1 MKQTPSRFLKF
12 AFFLCVFNIISIAQP
27 QTFFP
32 DTGTAAIVQRC
43 RDLRGSFHVLSIAL
57 RPGDEDFPALS
68 YLRLERGAKVLSAYV
83 TNGETEESDSC
94 DFIPQQNAVIR
105 REEAASALETLES
118 EIHFLNMPDVASIS
132 SPQELDQMWSSD
144 TLRLRLARLIGTSKP
159 DIILL
164 PSFSAQYDS
173 LLLCFIRDIVIDV
186 VRDIG
191 EIKNKENIQAQYKVT
206 PWVVDRVL
214 SRTETR
220 NGITLPLS
228 TMHSIWRQSYTAIG
242 RNIYSKYRSLMV
254 HRKVPFSDGQ
264 STYRLLFPL
273 KGKKN
278 TTIDTGLPRIAPR
291 QLTMIENTLHAV
303 TGRILRN
310 IYPSKK
316 YLPIIAALLD
326 SVDRKLVKIRED
338 QVKERQC
345 LIDWKDGLERLR
357 TALMGVH
364 AVYSLDYNTLA
375 ERQLVFVTIDTV
387 LHVPPLGTT
396 MIMFPSVN
404 RDWVLNEAKVAQLPL
419 TLKVPYRLLSPVKIQ
434 YDVPAESVFQN
445 RTLVDRL
452 FSMILVHRGVQREEN
467 FIYRMNP
474 RIRFSQK
481 FSTEVLTPIVRYI
494 NGERVVVRLT
504 NHSRDGVS
512 DILSIQDSLV
522 TSNKVAVSLPGK
534 EIFSQDTLILSFNKH
549 AQDGQYMVPI
559 QYGGVNIARF
569 FVKKFTTI
577 ADSTNSVLLLT
588 GWRQSQTL
596 GALRELGID
605 KIRIVREKALIEQ
618 DLSNI
623 QTVIL
628 DRRLLTLRPLT
639 LEEKKLLLE
648 YASRGGHLL
657 ILAQDAKA
665 WNNSPL
671 IEGIQLTPTMR
682 WSVSVPVRFDTSST
696 IATYPNHL
704 SSGIFDNW
712 IFQRAYNYIT
722 SSAIF
727 PSRVTTLF
735 SFDETHPAIITSIV
749 GKGRITYVDLALSP
763 QFMGVHEGVLKLFAN
778 FIAFDSVK

>member
-387 LHVPPLGTT
+387 LHVPPSGTT

-404 RDWVLNEAKVAQLPL
+404 RDWVLNEAK
-419 TLKVPYRLLSPVKIQ
+419 
-434 YDVPAESVFQN
+434 
-445 RTLVDRL
+445 
-452 FSMILVHRGVQREEN
+452 
-467 FIYRMNP
+467 
-474 RIRFSQK
+474 
-481 FSTEVLTPIVRYI
+481 
-494 NGERVVVRLT
+494 
-504 NHSRDGVS
+504 
-512 DILSIQDSLV
+512 
-522 TSNKVAVSLPGK
+522 
-534 EIFSQDTLILSFNKH
+534 
-549 AQDGQYMVPI
+549 
-559 QYGGVNIARF
+559 
-569 FVKKFTTI
+569 
-577 ADSTNSVLLLT
+577 
-588 GWRQSQTL
+588 
-596 GALRELGID
+596 
-605 KIRIVREKALIEQ
+605 
-618 DLSNI
+618 
-623 QTVIL
+623 
-628 DRRLLTLRPLT
+628 
-639 LEEKKLLLE
+639 
-648 YASRGGHLL
+648 
-657 ILAQDAKA
+657 
-665 WNNSPL
+665 
-671 IEGIQLTPTMR
+671 
-682 WSVSVPVRFDTSST
+682 
-696 IATYPNHL
+696 
-704 SSGIFDNW
+704 
-712 IFQRAYNYIT
+712 
-722 SSAIF
+722 
-727 PSRVTTLF
+727 
-735 SFDETHPAIITSIV
+735 
-749 GKGRITYVDLALSP
+749 
-763 QFMGVHEGVLKLFAN
+763 
-778 FIAFDSVK
+778 